1 MINSLNSDLGKVLR
15 ELLEMILALSN
26 LVIVDVFRILIFRFS
41 ARKL

>member
-26 LVIVDVFRILIFRFS
+26 LVIVDVFLILIFRFS
-41 ARKL
+41 ACKL